1 MSNQEQAAQV
11 RDGNGFI
18 AALDQSGGSTPKA
31 LAAYGVSSDAYNND
45 DEMFD
50 LIHDMRSRIVN
61 APAFTGDK
69 IVGAILFEMTMDRD
83 INGKPSPLFLWEDR
97 RVVPFLKIDKGLMD
111 EDDGVQ
117 LMKPMD
123 HLDRLLPHA
132 VKKGIFGTKMRSV
145 INAASATGIAANVAQ
160 QFEIGKQVIRH
171 GLVPILEPE
180 INIQMTDKAQAE
192 EILRD
197 AVLAELNKL
206 GPNEVIMLKL
216 TLPEQPNIYQPLID
230 HPNVMRVVALSGG
243 YKRQEANAR
252 LAQNKGIIASFSR
265 ALTEGL
271 SADQSDAEFNAT
283 LGTTIN
289 DVFAASVAG

>member
-11 RDGNGFI
+11 RNGDGFI

-61 APAFTGDK
+61 APSFTGDK

-83 INGKPSPLFLWEDR
+83 INGKPSPLYLWEDR

-111 EDDGVQ
+111 EADGVQ

-123 HLDRLLPHA
+123 HLNRLLPRA
-132 VKKGIFGTKMRSV
+132 VEKGIFGTKMRSV
-145 INAASATGIAANVAQ
+145 INAASATGIATNVAQ
-160 QFEIGKQVIRH
+160 QFDAGKQVIRH

-180 INIQMTDKAQAE
+180 INIHMADKAQAE
-192 EILRD
+192 EMLRD
-197 AVLAELNKL
+197 AILAELNKL
-206 GPNEVIMLKL
+206 GQNEVIMLKL
-216 TLPEQPNIYQPLID
+216 TLPEQENIYQPLID
-230 HPNVMRVVALSGG
+230 HPNVMRIVALSGG
-243 YKRQEANAR
+243 YTREEANAR
-252 LAQNKGIIASFSR
+252 LARNRGIIASFSR

-271 SADQSDAEFNAT
+271 SAKQSDADFNAT
-283 LGTTIN
+283 LGTTID